1 MRPMINLHHEF
12 DPDWAGKFRN
22 VGRPRNRS
30 SGPWLFGPT
39 SRVAHGLAEDLLD
52 HPRLA
57 NTLNCES
64 RAKTP
69 ANRGIIGRPDA

>member
-39 SRVAHGLAEDLLD
+39 YGWRTGSLKIFSTTRALLIPSIASRGRKRLLI
-52 HPRLA
+52 A
-57 NTLNCES
+57 GS
-64 RAKTP
+64 
-69 ANRGIIGRPDA
+69 